1 MGSSQSVDKSA
12 PFPPSSSST
21 SSSSSTATDGGSS
34 SQQQQSQQPI
44 FPDPTGNEYS
54 AIDKL
59 QAELP
64 SIIDEESQQQ
74 VDDYKEACD
83 GGKGPMV
90 ACFATAEFISM
101 FERKHLEAYELFE
114 NTCFRPI
121 TDRSPNGKEVD
132 GTKAYPPACF
142 NLAKTL
148 MTGKG
153 GAKADRDRAYTIFD
167 RACRAGHGGACHIQA
182 KMLLSPPGSL
192 GKNVPYDPYKA
203 MDLYQQVCDTGDS
216 VSCFTLATMLLRG
229 DKINKLARNATPQ
242 ELKGE
247 EPVQRRTNEDDRSPN
262 VSNDFEYIPRDPPR
276 ARDLLQSACR
286 TGAHAPSCFNLAVM
300 YEHGDDGV
308 PADKEKAAE
317 FKKKTEKAVQT
328 LGGLG

>member
-1 MGSSQSVDKSA
+1 MGSSQSTEEKRL
-12 PFPPSSSST
+12 PPPPPSSGIGSGG
-21 SSSSSTATDGGSS
+21 DGGGDEE
-34 SQQQQSQQPI
+34 QPI
-44 FPDPTGNEYS
+44 FPSPTGNEYA

-64 SIIDEESQQQ
+64 NIIDEESQQQ

-90 ACFATAEFISM
+90 ACFATAEFVSM
-101 FERKHLEAYELFE
+101 FEQKHLEAFELFE
-114 NTCFRPI
+114 NTCFRPLK
-121 TDRSPNGKEVD
+121 DKSPNGKEVD

-142 NLAKTL
+142 NMAKTL

-153 GAKADRDRAYTIFD
+153 GVPVDRDRAYQVFD

-203 MDLYQQVCDTGDS
+203 MDLYDKVCETGDS

-229 DKINKLARNATPQ
+229 DKINKLAKNATPQ

-247 EPVQRRTNEDDRSPN
+247 QPIINRTNEDDRSPN
-262 VSNDFEYIPRDPPR
+262 AKEDFEYIPRDPKR
-276 ARDLLQSACR
+276 AEELLKSACR
-286 TGAHAPSCFNLAVM
+286 TGAHAPRYVR
-300 YEHGDDGV
+300 
-308 PADKEKAAE
+308 
-317 FKKKTEKAVQT
+317 
-328 LGGLG
+328 